1 MIGDIRGRK
10 LSRRKVRERVGRL
23 FYGWR
28 TRAESVSL
36 HVGCC
41 LSNVFVEVVVVVG
54 YDEVAS
60 ACRP

>member
-1 MIGDIRGRK
+1 MFGDIRGRK

-28 TRAESVSL
+28 ARAESVSL

-41 LSNVFVEVVVVVG
+41 LSNILVEVVGLVG
-54 YDEVAS
+54 LGDSGTRYVW
-60 ACRP
+60 